1 MTQEEA
7 QEYKRQFSLM
17 LKPILEM
24 LKHKR
29 HGMNSEDWD
38 VHVIQVEASIINN
51 PDQYIGR
58 ELPNVNVVSRII
70 REIFEDFLQDQPN
83 FVD

>member
-7 QEYKRQFSLM
+7 LEYKRQFSLT

-24 LKHKR
+24 LEHKR
-29 HGMNSEDWD
+29 HQMSSEDWD

-51 PDQYIGR
+51 PEQYVGK
-58 ELPNVNVVSRII
+58 ELPNVNIVVRII

-83 FVD
+83 FC